1 MEKLEL
7 IVFEGAMCCST
18 GVCGPEPDQ
27 KLIAFNEAIKRLQSE
42 YGEKL
47 SIMRASLT
55 FNSLI
60 FLSHKEIAKQVK
72 EGGPE
77 VLPITTINGEMIAGQ
92 RYLTYEEMKAAVED
106 KIALVK

>member
-1 MEKLEL
+1 MKNEL
-7 IVFEGAMCCST
+7 IIFEGAMCCST

-47 SIMRASLT
+47 TIMRASLT

-60 FLSHKEIAKQVK
+60 FLSHKEIAGMVK

-77 VLPITTINGEMIAGQ
+77 VLPITTINGEIIAGKK
-92 RYLTYEEMKAAVED
+92 YLTYEELKAAIDE
-106 KIALVK
+106 KTNNGN